1 MSQADLAVMT
11 VLIHIGTHKT
21 GSTSLQ
27 QFCVRAADQ
36 LIDDGILYPE
46 SGRPTDYDAPW
57 GHHVLAWSIQR
68 KHGWTELEGWEA
80 VKDEV
85 AVSDASRVLLS
96 SEGFVTCSV
105 DQIRQISAFF
115 PDAQIKALAY
125 LREPFSHM
133 LSVYK
138 QYVTSWG
145 ETRSFRQFADAKM
158 HLCDYPA
165 LLARWRRGLNGGR
178 VLTRSFEECCRS
190 KGLEASLLEV
200 LGLELGRYESFM
212 TGPAN
217 VSPENY
223 QVAAVRW
230 MNRVQEYL
238 GAEALDDSGF
248 LLRRS
253 ILHRVKRQVIRGT
266 RLGRSLARLL
276 NSTLADPLYS
286 SSDREWFSDRMQ
298 EKQDFPERVSK
309 IVGVSSR

>member
-1 MSQADLAVMT
+1 MT
-11 VLIHIGTHKT
+11 ILIHIGIHKT

-27 QFCVRAADQ
+27 QFCVQAADQ

-46 SGRPTDYDAPW
+46 SGRPADQDAPW

-85 AVSDASRVLLS
+85 EASGASRVLLS

-105 DQIRQISAFF
+105 DQIRQIRSFF
-115 PDAQIKALAY
+115 PNAEVRALVY
-125 LREPFSHM
+125 LREQFSHM

-138 QYVTSWG
+138 QYVTTWG

-158 HLCDYPA
+158 NLCDYPA
-165 LLARWRRGLNGGR
+165 LLARWRRGLKDGR

-200 LGLELGRYESFM
+200 LGLELGRYESFI
-212 TGPAN
+212 TAPAN

-238 GAEALDDSGF
+238 GAEAVDDSG
-248 LLRRS
+248 LLLNRS

-266 RLGRSLARLL
+266 RPGRFLARLL
-276 NSTLADPLYS
+276 NSTLADPLYL
-286 SSDREWFSDRMQ
+286 SSDREWFSGRLQ
-298 EKQDFPERVSK
+298 ETQDLPERVSE
-309 IVGVSSR
+309 IVGASSR